1 MEITA
6 IVVNIILAVFQVF
19 IICGVGIGL
28 SKNGYLAGDNNKIFA
43 KVLLLLFLDDRII
56 NQLLTPET
64 QIVVNVL
71 LPPLLF
77 IKTSQSLTW
86 EVSISHYNLQHSLYA
101 EYRNMVANSI
111 LLFLQSIL
119 FCCVGNSIQENRSIA
134 KKL

>member
-1 MEITA
+1 MEITE
-6 IVVNIILAVFQVF
+6 IVVNIVLAVFQVF

-28 SKNGYLAGDNNKIFA
+28 AKNGYLAGDNNKIFT
-43 KVLLLLFLDDRII
+43 KVRIRRW
-56 NQLLTPET
+56 QLLTPET

-86 EVSISHYNLQHSLYA
+86 DVRLYTSTRNTHRLCA
-101 EYRNMVANSI
+101 EYRNMVASSI

-119 FCCVGNSIQENRSIA
+119 FCCVGNSF
-134 KKL
+134 